1 MKAFE
6 KSSSQSKIM
15 YLFIF
20 CLAGLFLA
28 GSLVTVISGFV
39 GAEMLQ
45 SAWGL
50 RISSAI
56 QMILMFFMPALTL
69 VIWSNYKPSVF
80 LELNRRNSDIV
91 KLTFFSIAIL
101 VLAMPFISLVAKLN
115 EMLILPEWMSGI
127 EVWMQELEQSAEETT
142 ELLLSGKSIVDYLS
156 NLFFIAVIASIAE
169 EVFFRGVLQQLL
181 SKHFNNEHVGVWLTA
196 IVFSLMHLQF
206 YGFLPRVMLG
216 AMLGYLF
223 VFTRNL
229 WIPILIHFLNNA
241 LVVTF
246 NFFLRDNALY
256 KVIEDPSFN
265 TPFVLLGISSLFLTV
280 CAYLML
286 EPDPMYPTED

>member
-1 MKAFE
+1 
-6 KSSSQSKIM
+6 
-15 YLFIF
+15 
-20 CLAGLFLA
+20 
-28 GSLVTVISGFV
+28 
-39 GAEMLQ
+39 
-45 SAWGL
+45 
-50 RISSAI
+50 
-56 QMILMFFMPALTL
+56 
-69 VIWSNYKPSVF
+69 
-80 LELNRRNSDIV
+80 
-91 KLTFFSIAIL
+91 
-101 VLAMPFISLVAKLN
+101 
-115 EMLILPEWMSGI
+115 
-127 EVWMQELEQSAEETT
+127 
-142 ELLLSGKSIVDYLS
+142 VDYLS

-181 SKHFNNEHVGVWLTA
+181 SKHFKNEHVGVWLTA